1 MQISRAADARIGL
14 TKPSLYPLRDRITIV
29 FRRAHGCVRMSGN
42 EPSPQSLNYRALFES
57 VPGLYLVLTP
67 ELMIV
72 AVSDAYLQAT
82 MTKRQEIIGRHLFDV
97 FPDNPEDPAASG
109 VRNLHASLNRVLA
122 TRSADTMAV
131 QKYDIRRPDADGGGF
146 EERYWSP
153 VNSPVLGPDG
163 MVDFII
169 HRVEDVTEFVHL
181 RRLGVEREKVAEEHR
196 MRAERSQA
204 EVYERSQELAEA
216 NRKLR
221 DANRELEAF
230 CYSVSHDLRA
240 PLRAIDGFSRI
251 LAEDY
256 AAELADDACEYLS
269 LLRENAQR
277 MGQLIDDLLRLA
289 RVSRKALDLQRVD
302 PAAIARMALAE
313 LESDRAG
320 RRVEVAVCSLPSCSA
335 DPALLK
341 QVFLNLL
348 SNAIKYTRCRETAR
362 IEVGASR
369 AADSGEVTYYVTDN
383 GDGFDMRYVGKLF
396 GVFQRLHR
404 AEEYEGTGIGL
415 ALVKRIVHHHGGRV
429 WAEAEVG
436 EGATFS
442 FTLRSG
448 HAV

>member
-1 MQISRAADARIGL
+1 
-14 TKPSLYPLRDRITIV
+14 
-29 FRRAHGCVRMSGN
+29 MSDH
-42 EPSPQSLNYRALFES
+42 EPSPSSLNYRALFES

-72 AVSDAYLQAT
+72 AVSEAYLHAT

-109 VRNLHASLNRVLA
+109 VRNLHASLDRVLA
-122 TRSADTMAV
+122 TRGADTMAV
-131 QKYDIRRPDADGGGF
+131 QKYDIRRPDAEGGGF

-163 MVDFII
+163 TVQFII
-169 HRVEDVTEFVHL
+169 HRVEDVTEFVRLH
-181 RRLGVEREKVAEEHR
+181 RLGVEREKVAEEHR

-204 EVYERSQELAEA
+204 EVYARSQELAEA

-221 DANRELEAF
+221 DANRELDAF
-230 CYSVSHDLRA
+230 SYSVSHDLRA
-240 PLRAIDGFSRI
+240 PLRAIDGFAHI
-251 LAEDY
+251 LIEDH
-256 AAELADDACEYLS
+256 AAELTEDAREYLS

-277 MGQLIDDLLRLA
+277 MGQLIDALLRLA
-289 RVSRKALDLQRVD
+289 RVSRKALDLQQVD
-302 PAAIARMALAE
+302 PSAIVRLALAE
-313 LESDRAG
+313 LEPDRAG
-320 RRVEVAVCSLPSCSA
+320 RRVEIAVGPLPSCSA

-348 SNAIKYTRCRETAR
+348 SNAMKYTRCRETAR
-362 IEVGASR
+362 IEVGASG
-369 AADSGEVTYYVTDN
+369 AADSDDVTYYVADN

-404 AEEYEGTGIGL
+404 AEEYEGTGVGL
-415 ALVKRIVHHHGGRV
+415 ALVQRIVRQHGGRA

-436 EGATFS
+436 KGATFS

-448 HAV
+448 QVV